1 MKKILPPTNLNINV
15 DKGIKKELQRK
26 AVHLSSLWVPS
37 AIYFVPEVLLLPTLV
52 IILCGNIALE
62 YANFKR
68 YRWARK
74 SFGAIF
80 FRLLREKET
89 SRGNFQF
96 TGSVYVLASAILCM
110 CLFSKEVAVIA
121 MTVMLISD
129 SAAAL
134 IGRTFGKTKI
144 YKKKTLEG
152 TLAFFISAL
161 VINLLFIPIYPFRLA
176 SLLACA
182 AATAVEVYEDKI
194 GIDDNLSI
202 PLTFSTVISL
212 ILW

>member
-1 MKKILPPTNLNINV
+1 MKKILPSNTINV

-37 AIYFVPEVLLLPTLV
+37 AIYFVPEVLLLPTLF

-74 SFGAIF
+74 SFGALF

-89 SRGNFQF
+89 ARNNFQF
-96 TGSVYVLASAILCM
+96 TGSVYVLVSAILCM
-110 CLFSKEVAVIA
+110 CLFSKEIAVIA
-121 MTVMLISD
+121 MTIMLISD

-161 VINLLFIPIYPFRLA
+161 IINLLFIPICPFKFA
-176 SLLACA
+176 SIFACA
-182 AATAVEVYEDKI
+182 AATAAEVYEDKI

-202 PLTFSTVISL
+202 PMVFAAVLSL
-212 ILW
+212 ISW

>member
-1 MKKILPPTNLNINV
+1 MKKILPSTNLNINV
-15 DKGIKKELQRK
+15 DKSIKKEFQRK

-37 AIYFVPEVLLLPTLV
+37 AIYFVPEVLLLPTLI

-74 SFGAIF
+74 SFGALF
-80 FRLLREKET
+80 FRMLREKET
-89 SRGNFQF
+89 ARQNFQF

-110 CLFSKEVAVIA
+110 CLFSKAVAVIA

-134 IGRTFGKTKI
+134 IGRTFGKIKI

-202 PLTFSTVISL
+202 PLAFSTVISL

>member
-1 MKKILPPTNLNINV
+1 MKKILPQTNINV
-15 DKGIKKELQRK
+15 DKSIKKEFQRK
-26 AVHLSSLWVPS
+26 AVHLSSLWIPS
-37 AIYFVPEVLLLPTLV
+37 AMYFVPEVLLLPTLL

-74 SFGAIF
+74 SFGALF
-80 FRLLREKET
+80 FRMLREKET
-89 SRGNFQF
+89 ARQNFQF
-96 TGSVYVLASAILCM
+96 TGSVYVLVSAILCM

-134 IGRTFGKTKI
+134 IGRTLGKNRI

-161 VINLLFIPIYPFRLA
+161 IINLLFIPVYPFKFA
-176 SLLACA
+176 SVLACA
-182 AATAVEVYEDKI
+182 TATAVEIYEDKI

-202 PLTFSTVISL
+202 PLAFSAILSL
-212 ILW
+212 IAW

>member
-1 MKKILPPTNLNINV
+1 MKPLLPHANINI
-15 DKGIKKELQRK
+15 DKNIKKELHRK

-37 AIYFVPEVLLLPTLV
+37 AIYFVPEVLLLPTL
-52 IILCGNIALE
+52 IIIVCGNIALE

-68 YRWARK
+68 YRWARE
-74 SFGAIF
+74 SFGALF

-89 SRGNFQF
+89 ARQNFQF

-134 IGRTFGKTKI
+134 IGRTLGKIKI
-144 YKKKTLEG
+144 YKQKTLEG
-152 TLAFFISAL
+152 TLAFFVSAL
-161 VINLLFIPIYPFRLA
+161 IINLLFIPIYPFKIA
-176 SLLACA
+176 SILACA

-202 PLTFSTVISL
+202 PLAFSSVLSI
-212 ILW
+212 IAW

>member
-1 MKKILPPTNLNINV
+1 MKKILPPANLNINV
-15 DKGIKKELQRK
+15 DKGIKKEFQRK

-37 AIYFVPEVLLLPTLV
+37 AIYFIPEVLLLPTLF

-89 SRGNFQF
+89 ARQNFQF

-121 MTVMLISD
+121 MTIMLIAD

-134 IGRTFGKTKI
+134 VGRTFGKHKI
-144 YKKKTLEG
+144 YKNKTLEG

-161 VINLLFIPIYPFRLA
+161 IINLLFIPLYPFKIA
-176 SLLACA
+176 SILACM
-182 AATAVEVYEDKI
+182 AATTVEVYEDKI

-202 PLTFSTVISL
+202 PLVFSAVIS
-212 ILW
+212 IISW

>member
-1 MKKILPPTNLNINV
+1 MKKILPSTNLNINV
-15 DKGIKKELQRK
+15 DKSIKKEFQRK

-37 AIYFVPEVLLLPTLV
+37 AIYFVPEVLLLPTLI

-74 SFGAIF
+74 SFGALF
-80 FRLLREKET
+80 FRMLREKET
-89 SRGNFQF
+89 ARQNFQF

-110 CLFSKEVAVIA
+110 CLFSKAVAVIA

-134 IGRTFGKTKI
+134 IGRTFGKIKI

>member
-1 MKKILPPTNLNINV
+1 MKKVLPPANLNINV
-15 DKGIKKELQRK
+15 DKSIKKEFQRK

-37 AIYFVPEVLLLPTLV
+37 AIYFVPEVLLFPTLF

-68 YRWARK
+68 YRWARQ

-89 SRGNFQF
+89 ARQNFQF
-96 TGSVYVLASAILCM
+96 TGSVYILTSAILCM
-110 CLFSKEVAVIA
+110 CLFSKEVTVIA

-134 IGRTFGKTKI
+134 IGRTFGKHKI
-144 YKKKTLEG
+144 YKSKSLEG
-152 TLAFFISAL
+152 TMAFFVSAL

-176 SLLACA
+176 SILACA

-202 PLTFSTVISL
+202 PLAFSAVISL
-212 ILW
+212 LPW

>member
-1 MKKILPPTNLNINV
+1 MKKILPPNTINV

-37 AIYFVPEVLLLPTLV
+37 AIYFVPEVLLLPTLF

-74 SFGAIF
+74 SFGALF

-89 SRGNFQF
+89 ARNNFQF
-96 TGSVYVLASAILCM
+96 TGSVYVLVSAILCM
-110 CLFSKEVAVIA
+110 CLFSKEIAVIA

-161 VINLLFIPIYPFRLA
+161 IINLLFIPMYPFKLA
-176 SLLACA
+176 SIFACV
-182 AATAVEVYEDKI
+182 AATAAEVYEDKI

-202 PLTFSTVISL
+202 PLAFSAVLSI
-212 ILW
+212 IPW

>member
-1 MKKILPPTNLNINV
+1 MKKILPSTNLNINV
-15 DKGIKKELQRK
+15 DKSIKKEFQRK

-37 AIYFVPEVLLLPTLV
+37 AIYFVPEVLLLPTLI

-74 SFGAIF
+74 SFGALF
-80 FRLLREKET
+80 FRMLREKET
-89 SRGNFQF
+89 ARQNFQF

-110 CLFSKEVAVIA
+110 CLFSKAVAVIA

-134 IGRTFGKTKI
+134 IGRTFGKIKI
-144 YKKKTLEG
+144 
-152 TLAFFISAL
+152 
-161 VINLLFIPIYPFRLA
+161 
-176 SLLACA
+176 
-182 AATAVEVYEDKI
+182 
-194 GIDDNLSI
+194 
-202 PLTFSTVISL
+202 
-212 ILW
+212 